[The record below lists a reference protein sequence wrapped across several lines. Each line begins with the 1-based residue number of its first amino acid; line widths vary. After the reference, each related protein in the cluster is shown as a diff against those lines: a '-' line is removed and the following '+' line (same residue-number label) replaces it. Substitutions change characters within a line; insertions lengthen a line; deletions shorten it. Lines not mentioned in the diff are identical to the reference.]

1 MKDCKELYKIIRKIK
16 NNELLDE
23 FDLMKFAELL
33 RDEYDLR
40 SLISTYS
47 EPAYANGIDMILVNA
62 DTKAEWIQHEISRF
76 VDGMLIKVYLD
87 SKKAKVPTTVFDY
100 NILLL
105 NAVAHEVRHAYQ
117 PAMLMKKDI
126 YTKEDITFLKN
137 MLKSINKLSVFKNMF
152 FHDYLYF
159 EYDADLNAAMK
170 ISEFNELY
178 LNKNLDYYNEYVAYK
193 ILRAYTSSDGKKKS
207 TPIINNNE
215 IYGRK
220 FKNKNV
226 DYMNAFNYL
235 KDLEDSPENI
245 LNGGK
250 VEDKLLENL
259 KDIYMGDTK
268 VKDIRK
274 VLK

>member
-1 MKDCKELYKIIRKIK
+1 MKDCKELYNIVKRIK
-16 NNELLDE
+16 NYELLDQ

-33 RDEYDLR
+33 RDEYNLN

-62 DTKAEWIQHEISRF
+62 DTKAEWIEHEISRF
-76 VDGMLIKVYLD
+76 VDGMLIRVYLD
-87 SKKAKVPTTVFDY
+87 SKKGRVPTTVFDY

-105 NAVAHEVRHAYQ
+105 NSVAHEVRHAYQ
-117 PAMLMKKDI
+117 PAMLMKRDI
-126 YTKEDITFLKN
+126 YTKEDITLLKN
-137 MLKSINKLSVFKNMF
+137 MLKSIKKLSMLKNML

-159 EYDADLNAAMK
+159 EYDADLHAAMK
-170 ISEFNELY
+170 IAEFNELY
-178 LNKNLDYYNEYVAYK
+178 LNKDLDYYNEYVAYK
-193 ILRAYTSSDGKKKS
+193 ILRAYTSTDGKKKS

-250 VEDKLLENL
+250 VDDKTLETL
-259 KDIYMGDTK
+259 RDIYMGDTK